1 MLVLCVV
8 NNILN
13 DSLLPLDCIPIVLQ
27 VIGFSADVISL
38 KQYLGKE
45 VKMKMKKAMSATLA
59 ISAVHSFVVVSTD
72 HLLKVK
78 PSSMME
84 FVFKQGLVTMG
95 VTYLLNIVME
105 YVSYISFTVFETSLA
120 LHTLI
125 PEIIK
130 LTAFAKVTYC
140 IVYQVF
146 YKRYAWKW
154 LNYSSYSIQ

>member
-1 MLVLCVV
+1 
-8 NNILN
+8 
-13 DSLLPLDCIPIVLQ
+13 
-27 VIGFSADVISL
+27 
-38 KQYLGKE
+38 
-45 VKMKMKKAMSATLA
+45 
-59 ISAVHSFVVVSTD
+59 
-72 HLLKVK
+72 
-78 PSSMME
+78 MME

-140 IVYQVF
+140 IVYQVL